1 MYTDLKIVLD
11 ELSVSKNFL
20 NNKIFIQHG
29 NTTIYEHVISVAE
42 YSLFLVNKYNLKV
55 DKKSLVRGALL
66 HDYFLYDWHIPCKSH
81 RLHGF
86 THARTSLL
94 NAEKEFDL
102 TEIEKDIIVK
112 HMFPLNLTPPKYLE
126 SWIVTYADKV
136 VSSKETVIGL
146 KVKSNNVYSYLANK
160 VIGVIS

>member
-1 MYTDLKIVLD
+1 MYTDLKIVLY

>member
-160 VIGVIS
+160 VIGVMS

>member
-1 MYTDLKIVLD
+1 MNTDLKIILD
-11 ELSVSKNFL
+11 ELSLSDNFL
-20 NNKIFIQHG
+20 NNKNFIQHG
-29 NTTIYEHVISVAE
+29 NTSIYEHVISVAE
-42 YSLFLVNKYNLKV
+42 YSLFLADKYNLKV
-55 DKKSLVRGALL
+55 DKKSLIRGALL

-86 THARTSLL
+86 THAKASLL
-94 NAEKEFDL
+94 NAQKEFNL